1 MKKTALPKKQ
11 KTEVITM
18 LTIGTQAPE
27 FTLPDQN
34 GDMHSLADYRGQKV
48 ILYFYPRDNT
58 PGCTKQA
65 CAFGELYPQ
74 FREKGAAVLGVSKDS
89 VASHK
94 RFEEKYGLP
103 FTLLSDAEKEVIRA
117 YDVWK
122 EKKNYGKVSMG
133 VVRTT
138 YLIDE
143 NGVIIKAFGK
153 VKAAENPAQML
164 EVLE

>member
-1 MKKTALPKKQ
+1 ML
-11 KTEVITM
+11 EV
-18 LTIGTQAPE
+18 GTKAPD

-34 GDMHSLADYRGQKV
+34 GENHSLSEYAGKKV
-48 ILYFYPRDNT
+48 ILYFYPKDMT
-58 PGCTKQA
+58 SGCSKQA
-65 CAFGELYPQ
+65 CGFAELYPQ
-74 FREKGAAVLGVSKDS
+74 FREKGAIVIGISKDS

-94 RFEEKYGLP
+94 KFEEKYGLP
-103 FTLLSDAEKEVIRA
+103 FVLLSDVEKTVIQA

-122 EKKNYGKVSMG
+122 EKNNYGKVTMG

-143 NGVIIKAFGK
+143 SGMIVKAMDK

-164 EVLE
+164 QSL

>member
-1 MKKTALPKKQ
+1 
-11 KTEVITM
+11 M
-18 LTIGTQAPE
+18 LAIGTIAPE
-27 FTLPDQN
+27 FELLDQN
-34 GDMHSLADYRGQKV
+34 GQARRLSDYRGRRV
-48 ILYFYPRDNT
+48 ILYFYPKDMT
-58 PGCTKQA
+58 SGCTKQA

-74 FREKGAAVLGVSKDS
+74 FREKGAVVLGVSKDS

-103 FTLLSDAEKEVIRA
+103 FPLLSDPELNVIRA

-122 EKKNYGKVSMG
+122 EKTNYGRTTMG

-143 NGVIIKAFGK
+143 NGIIVRAFDK
-153 VKAAENPAQML
+153 VRAADNPAQML
-164 EVLE
+164 AELG

>member
-1 MKKTALPKKQ
+1 
-11 KTEVITM
+11 M
-18 LTIGTQAPE
+18 LQTGTQAPD

-34 GDMHSLADYRGQKV
+34 GTLHTLSEYTQKGKKV
-48 ILYFYPRDNT
+48 ILYFYPKDNT

-65 CAFGELYPQ
+65 CGFSGLYPQ
-74 FREKGAAVLGVSKDS
+74 FQEKDAVVLGVSRDS

-94 RFEEKYGLP
+94 KFEEKYQLSFP
-103 FTLLSDAEKEVIRA
+103 ILSDPELTVIKA

-122 EKKNYGKVSMG
+122 EKMNYGKVSMG

-143 NGVIIKAFGK
+143 NGIIVKAFDK
-153 VKAAENPAQML
+153 VKAADNPAQML
-164 EVLE
+164 EELS

>member
-1 MKKTALPKKQ
+1 
-11 KTEVITM
+11 M
-18 LTIGTQAPE
+18 LETGTKAPD

-34 GDMHSLADYRGQKV
+34 GEMRSLSDYRGRKV
-48 ILYFYPRDNT
+48 ILYFYPKDMT
-58 PGCTKQA
+58 SGCTRQA

-74 FREKGAAVLGVSKDS
+74 FEEKGAVVIGVSKDS

-94 RFEEKYGLP
+94 KFEEKYGLP
-103 FTLLSDAEKEVIRA
+103 FTLLSDTELSAIQA

-122 EKKNYGKVSMG
+122 EKNNYGKVTMG

-143 NGVIIKAFGK
+143 DGVIVKAFGK

-164 EVLE
+164 EALNG

>member
-1 MKKTALPKKQ
+1 ML
-11 KTEVITM
+11 EV
-18 LTIGTQAPE
+18 GTKAPA

-34 GDMHSLADYRGQKV
+34 GTIHTLDQYKGKKV
-48 ILYFYPRDNT
+48 ILYFYPKDNT

-65 CAFGELYPQ
+65 CGFSERHPQ
-74 FREKGAAVLGVSKDS
+74 FTEKGAVVIGISKDS
-89 VASHK
+89 ISSHK
-94 RFEEKYGLP
+94 KFEEKYALSFP
-103 FTLLSDAEKEVIRA
+103 LLSDPELEVIKA

-143 NGVIIKAFGK
+143 EGVIIKANDK
-153 VKAAENPAQML
+153 VKAAEDPEKML
-164 EVLE
+164 GEV

>member
-1 MKKTALPKKQ
+1 
-11 KTEVITM
+11 M
-18 LTIGTQAPE
+18 LEIGTKAPD
-27 FTLPDQN
+27 FSLPDQN
-34 GDMHSLADYRGQKV
+34 GEMRSLSDYLGQKV
-48 ILYFYPRDNT
+48 ILYFYPKDMT
-58 PGCTKQA
+58 SGCTKQA
-65 CAFGELYPQ
+65 CGFAELYPQ
-74 FREKGAAVLGVSKDS
+74 FREKGAVVLGVSKDT

-103 FTLLSDAEKEVIRA
+103 FTLLADPEKEVIRA

-143 NGVIIKAFGK
+143 QGVIVRGSDK
-153 VKAAENPAQML
+153 VKAAENPRQML
-164 EVLE
+164 ETL